1 MTPPILALLSI
12 LVIAGAIFVSEKL
25 RPDLTALLILLALG
39 VTGLV
44 TPSQAFSGFSS
55 SSVILLIA
63 VFIMTGAL
71 FQTGV
76 SSVIGHGL
84 VRAAGNSE
92 VRLIALVSLA
102 AAGLS
107 LLMNNIASAAV
118 LMPAVMDATR
128 RTRVSPSKV
137 LLPMAFATQLG
148 GMATL
153 FTTSNLVASGALQ
166 NAGLPGF
173 GLFDFLIVG
182 GLAALA
188 GLVYMIAIGR
198 RNLPNRRPI
207 EELQHHEQ
215 KREDLLNLYQIS
227 ERLFEVRPKP
237 GSTLIGRSLADTRI
251 GDRLGLTVIAIERNS
266 HFLLT
271 PAADTVIGKHD
282 VLLIEGRQEVASQLI
297 DWGTQV
303 EPLTRWPA
311 NMTSQNVELLEVLI
325 APRSRAIGQT
335 LKQLHFR
342 VKYGL
347 NVVALWRGD
356 RAYRT
361 AFSEFELQGGEALL
375 VHGPRERFKILQDDP
390 DWIVLRLNGSDS
402 SRARKMPL
410 ALLILTLSI
419 GIVVVSGWPASLVLF
434 IGALAMILT
443 GCLSMDE
450 AYQAIDWRS
459 VFLVAAMLPVGIAL
473 TNTGAAKLLGDT
485 ITQVTANL
493 GPMAVVAG
501 LFIVTTLLNQFIPG
515 GSAVPAVLTPIAI
528 EAARN
533 VGTDPRAL
541 ALVVAIAT
549 GTSLLTPF
557 AHPVNVLVMG
567 PGGYHFRDFLRL
579 GLPVVIIV
587 FVVVMIAL
595 PLFWHVI
602 G

>member
-1 MTPPILALLSI
+1 MTPSILALLSI
-12 LVIAGAIFVSEKL
+12 LVIAGTIFISEKL

-44 TPSQAFSGFSS
+44 TPSQAFSGFSN

-63 VFIMTGAL
+63 AFIMTGAL
-71 FQTGV
+71 FRTGV

-92 VRLIALVSLA
+92 VRLIALVSIA

-118 LMPAVMDATR
+118 LMPAVMEATR
-128 RTRVSPSKV
+128 HTRVSPSKV

-153 FTTSNLVASGALQ
+153 FTTSNLVASGVLQ

-173 GLFDFLIVG
+173 GLFDFLTVG

-188 GLVYMIAIGR
+188 GLFYLVTLGHR
-198 RNLPNRRPI
+198 SLPNRRPI
-207 EELQHHEQ
+207 EEFEQ
-215 KREDLLNLYQIS
+215 QEKKREDLLSLYQIN
-227 ERLFEVRPKP
+227 ERLFEVRPEP
-237 GSTLIGRSLADTRI
+237 GSVLIGQALADTGI
-251 GDRLGLTVIAIERNS
+251 GDRLGLTVIAIEHNR
-266 HFLLT
+266 HLLLA
-271 PAADTVIGKHD
+271 PAANTVIRKHD
-282 VLLIEGRQEVASQLI
+282 VLLIEGRQEVACKLI
-297 DWGTQV
+297 EWSTQV
-303 EPLTRWPA
+303 EPMARWPA
-311 NMTSQNVELLEVLI
+311 NMTSKDVELLEVLV

-335 LKQLHFR
+335 LKQLQFR
-342 VKYGL
+342 AKYGL
-347 NVVALWRGD
+347 NVVALWRGN

-361 AFSEFELQGGEALL
+361 AFSEIELQGDEALL
-375 VHGPRERFKILQDDP
+375 VHGPSERFKVLQDDA
-390 DWIVLRLNGSDS
+390 DWIVLRLNGRDPDQ
-402 SRARKMPL
+402 ARKMPL
-410 ALLILTLSI
+410 ALLILTMSI
-419 GIVVVSGWPASLVLF
+419 SAVIVSAWPASLMLF
-434 IGALAMILT
+434 IGALVMILT

-459 VFLVAAMLPVGIAL
+459 VFLVAGMLPVGIAL
-473 TNTGAAKLLGDT
+473 ANTGTAKLLGDA
-485 ITQVTANL
+485 ITQLTVGL

-501 LFIVTTLLNQFIPG
+501 LFIITTILNQFIPG

-533 VGTDPRAL
+533 VGSDPRAF

-549 GTSLLTPF
+549 GTSMLTPF

-587 FVVVMIAL
+587 FVVVMITL

>member
-1 MTPPILALLSI
+1 MTPSIIAVLSI
-12 LVIAGAIFVSEKL
+12 LVIAGAIFISEKL
-25 RPDLTALLILLALG
+25 RPDLTALLVLLALG
-39 VTGLV
+39 ITGLV
-44 TPSQAFSGFSS
+44 TPQQAFSGLSS
-55 SSVILLIA
+55 SSVILLVA

-71 FQTGV
+71 FRTGV
-76 SSVIGHGL
+76 SSVIGHAL

-153 FTTSNLVASGALQ
+153 FTTSNLVSSGVLQ

-173 GLFDFLIVG
+173 GLFDFLTVG

-188 GLVYMIAIGR
+188 GLVYLIVLGR
-198 RNLPNRRPI
+198 RSLPNRRPI
-207 EELQHHEQ
+207 EELQLQEK
-215 KREDLLNLYQIS
+215 KREDLLSLYQIK

-237 GSTLIGRSLADTRI
+237 GSMLIGRALAETHI

-266 HFLLT
+266 HFVLA
-271 PAADTVIGKHD
+271 PAADTVIRKQD
-282 VLLIEGRQEVASQLI
+282 VLLIEGRQEVACQLI

-303 EPLTRWPA
+303 EPVARWPA
-311 NMTSQNVELLEVLI
+311 NMTSKDVELLEVLV

-335 LKQLHFR
+335 LKQLQFR
-342 VKYGL
+342 AKYGL

-375 VHGPRERFKILQDDP
+375 VHGPSERFKILQDDP
-390 DWIVLRLNGSDS
+390 DWIVLRLNGADP
-402 SRARKMPL
+402 SRTRKMPL
-410 ALLILTLSI
+410 ALLILAVAI
-419 GIVVVSGWPASLVLF
+419 IAVVVSGWPASFVLF

-459 VFLVAAMLPVGIAL
+459 VFLVAGMLPIGIAL

-485 ITQVTANL
+485 ITQLTVGL

-501 LFIVTTLLNQFIPG
+501 LFLITTILNQFIPG

-533 VGTDPRAL
+533 VGSDPRAL

-549 GTSLLTPF
+549 GTSLMTPF

-579 GLPVVIIV
+579 GLPVVIII